1 MVVHVIKRG
10 LVARTTVP
18 KASPGYRCASLAFDF
33 EDLDPIQLVFSWEVA
48 SNQVRSLHL
57 RD

>member
-18 KASPGYRCASLAFDF
+18 KASSGERCVSLSYNF

-48 SNQVRSLHL
+48 PNQVRSLHP